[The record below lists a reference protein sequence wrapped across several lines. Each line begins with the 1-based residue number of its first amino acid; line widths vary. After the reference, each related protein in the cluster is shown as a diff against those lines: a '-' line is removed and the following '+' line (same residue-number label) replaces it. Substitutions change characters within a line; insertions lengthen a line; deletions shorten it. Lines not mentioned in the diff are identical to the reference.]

1 MLLYLNKCL
10 GMLAPAFC
18 PMSRP
23 HVSLLPRNSGSPLSP
38 RSRHSSLIPLSIT
51 YSVLQGLMSHMGL
64 RASYCW
70 NTHVK
75 QFAWLYKRLNAT
87 FLLTDNCSLLPQTVN
102 MGGYAVVFSTLLP
115 QATFPSR
122 RNQGQKKQESFPLI
136 SKGWQGEQLS
146 QVRSICVCLIECE
159 KNPVWMLLQKQ
170 NNNLE
175 AVTCENCFTWA
186 K

>member
-1 MLLYLNKCL
+1 M
-10 GMLAPAFC
+10 
-18 PMSRP
+18 
-23 HVSLLPRNSGSPLSP
+23 
-38 RSRHSSLIPLSIT
+38 
-51 YSVLQGLMSHMGL
+51 Q
-64 RASYCW
+64 
-70 NTHVK
+70 
-75 QFAWLYKRLNAT
+75 
-87 FLLTDNCSLLPQTVN
+87 LLTDNCSLLPQTVN

-122 RNQGQKKQESFPLI
+122 RNQSQKKQESFPLL
-136 SKGWQGEQLS
+136 SKRWRGEQLS